1 MRIYRNVYIEMRIY
15 RNVYIEM
22 RIYRNVY
29 IEMRIYTHDTHT
41 YTNHC
46 ITCDHV

>member
-15 RNVYIEM
+15 RN
-22 RIYRNVY
+22 
-29 IEMRIYTHDTHT
+29 DTHT